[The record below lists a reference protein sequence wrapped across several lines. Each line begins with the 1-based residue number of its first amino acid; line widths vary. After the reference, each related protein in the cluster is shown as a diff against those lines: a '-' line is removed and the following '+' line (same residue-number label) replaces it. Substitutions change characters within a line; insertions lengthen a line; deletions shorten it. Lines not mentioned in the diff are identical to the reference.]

1 MPAEIQIETVRT
13 GAFTM
18 DFFRFGQGRRPLV
31 ILPGLSVQS
40 VMGASSA
47 VAGAYRPLT
56 EDFTIYVFDRRKE
69 LPASYPVEEMA
80 RDTAAALCALGLAR
94 VCLFGAS
101 QGGMLAMKIAA
112 EQPALV
118 ERLALGSTAA
128 RVTEARGR
136 VMDTW
141 IRLAEDGDAQA
152 LYLAFGEALYPPALF
167 AASRSLLCDAA
178 RGVTEADLR
187 RFVILAKGTRG
198 FDALADLGRIECPV
212 LVIGAEDDRVLGADA
227 SREIAAQL
235 RGRPDCT
242 LYMYEGGGHAA
253 YDTAPDYKER
263 LRRFFAPEADG

>member
-1 MPAEIQIETVRT
+1 MSAEIQIETVRT

-141 IRLAEDGDAQA
+141 IRLAEDVWFD
-152 LYLAFGEALYPPALF
+152 GE
-167 AASRSLLCDAA
+167 
-178 RGVTEADLR
+178 E
-187 RFVILAKGTRG
+187 GTR
-198 FDALADLGRIECPV
+198 
-212 LVIGAEDDRVLGADA
+212 
-227 SREIAAQL
+227 
-235 RGRPDCT
+235 
-242 LYMYEGGGHAA
+242 H
-253 YDTAPDYKER
+253 
-263 LRRFFAPEADG
+263 